1 MRNST
6 FEINSLHSQNSHVG
20 HLILIHGSTQLNML
34 DLILVQTPK
43 DIFMYLI
50 EGIRF
55 STWKVR
61 HLNWALSENINTSF
75 ERQKNNFQH
84 W

>member
-1 MRNST
+1 M
-6 FEINSLHSQNSHVG
+6 NSLHSQNSHVG
-20 HLILIHGSTQLNML
+20 HSILIHGLTQLNML

-50 EGIRF
+50 EGIWF
-55 STWKVR
+55 STWKVQR
-61 HLNWALSENINTSF
+61 LNWALSENIDTSF
-75 ERQKNNFQH
+75 ERKKNNFRY